1 MEMVTERCVYV
12 ACGDGDLGP
21 TTVALRTDEEN
32 MVRYAFSG
40 QLPSSRQH
48 GRELVIGQIQAF
60 SYNQHIVIPETMLA
74 GESVSKARR
83 RSIPRVECLKVYFGT
98 RFLHDLQRAAEIMV
112 NKVIQ
117 DTQGLLTP

>member
-12 ACGDGDLGP
+12 ACGDGDLGS

-40 QLPSSRQH
+40 QLLSSRQH
-48 GRELVIGQIQAF
+48 RRELVIGQIQDF
-60 SYNQHIVIPETMLA
+60 SYNQHIIIPETTLA
-74 GESVSKARR
+74 GESVSNARR

-98 RFLHDLQRAAEIMV
+98 WFLRDLQRAAEIMV
-112 NKVIQ
+112 NKMIQ
-117 DTQGLLTP
+117 NI